1 MAKKSAKK
9 PVRNSPSSPIYIG
22 VSGFGHKEWRG
33 KFYPEKMRPAEML
46 PYYAERFSTVEINN
60 SFWKLPAPSVFQGWA
75 AETPKDFLFAVKAP
89 RLITHIKRLK
99 NVNELLAQF
108 LKTTAVLKNHGGPLL
123 FQLPPNFA
131 KKLPE
136 LTAFLK
142 LLPKGTRATFEFRH
156 ASWFDEEVYA
166 LLRKHK
172 CALCIAEDD
181 ELQTPFVATTDW
193 GYLRLR
199 RANYETLALKRI
211 LKQIREQDWRETF
224 VFFKHEE
231 TASGPRFANK
241 MLELC

>member
-1 MAKKSAKK
+1 
-9 PVRNSPSSPIYIG
+9 
-22 VSGFGHKEWRG
+22 
-33 KFYPEKMRPAEML
+33 MRPAEML

-60 SFWKLPAPSVFQGWA
+60 SFWKLPAPSVFQSWA
-75 AETPKDFLFAVKAP
+75 AETPKDYLFAVKAP

-99 NVNELLAQF
+99 NVTELLAQF
-108 LKTTAVLKNHGGPLL
+108 LKTTAVLKKRRGPLL

-131 KKLPE
+131 KQLPE

-156 ASWFDEEVYA
+156 VSWFDEEVYA

-172 CALCIAEDD
+172 CAFCIAEDD

-199 RANYETLALKRI
+199 RADYKTPALKRI

-224 VFFKHEE
+224 VFFRHEE

-241 MLELC
+241 MLELSEQEFAN